1 MVISKDV
8 LSYFNRSNKEIE
20 NIEKN
25 IELMNLVNVLK
36 RGYIITFMNGKVL
49 KSVDDVREGDLLE
62 TILSDG
68 DITSVTKKINK
79 TE

>member
-8 LSYFNRSNKEIE
+8 LSYLNRSSKEIE

-25 IELMNLVNVLK
+25 IELMNPVNVLK
-36 RGYIITFMNGKVL
+36 RGYSITFMNGKVL
-49 KSVDDVREGDLLE
+49 KSIGDVREGDLLE
-62 TILSDG
+62 TILPDG